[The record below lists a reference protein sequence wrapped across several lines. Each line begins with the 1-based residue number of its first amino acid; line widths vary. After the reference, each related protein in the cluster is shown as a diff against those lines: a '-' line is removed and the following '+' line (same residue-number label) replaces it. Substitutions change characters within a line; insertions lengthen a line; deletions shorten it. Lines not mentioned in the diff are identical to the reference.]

1 MSQNYLQPRNWTNK
15 FWWIQSK
22 RKLLLTLGTQI
33 KEISDICYHHKQI
46 YLIRYAMLQRKCTDP
61 FKLHKK
67 PHKGMTKLIETFISN
82 FSYFA
87 RVNFHSW
94 NKVVKE

>member
-1 MSQNYLQPRNWTNK
+1 MSQNYLQSRNWTNK

-33 KEISDICYHHKQI
+33 KEISDICYHDKQI
-46 YLIRYAMLQRKCTDP
+46 YLIRYAMLQRKCADP

-82 FSYFA
+82 FSYLA
-87 RVNFHSW
+87 RVNFHSC